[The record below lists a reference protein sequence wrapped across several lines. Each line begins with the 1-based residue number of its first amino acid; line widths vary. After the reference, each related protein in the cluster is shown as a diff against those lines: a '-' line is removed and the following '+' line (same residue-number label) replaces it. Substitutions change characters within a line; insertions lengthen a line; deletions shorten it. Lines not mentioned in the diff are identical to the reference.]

1 MRRGVA
7 EPAAKRQ
14 SGSNMRTLKL
24 AAAAVLSITVSACSR
39 DGGSSAEAP
48 ASAPADAP
56 ASAPAAPAA
65 PTDADK
71 AAALAALPAPYN
83 TGDLAN
89 GQSKFALCRSCHT
102 ITEGGP
108 DLTGPN
114 LYGVFG
120 RKVGS
125 KPGYAY
131 SDVVKASSFAWD
143 AEHLDKWLA
152 DPRGFMPGTKM
163 TFAGLK
169 DPKDR
174 VDLIAY
180 LKVETGYKPA
190 P

>member
-1 MRRGVA
+1 
-7 EPAAKRQ
+7 
-14 SGSNMRTLKL
+14 MRTLKL
-24 AAAAVLSITVSACSR
+24 TALAALAVTLVACSR
-39 DGGSSAEAP
+39 DGGSSSE
-48 ASAPADAP
+48 APADAP
-56 ASAPAAPAA
+56 ASAPASA
-65 PTDADK
+65 PTDAERS
-71 AAALAALPAPYN
+71 AALAALPAPYN

-89 GQSKFALCRSCHT
+89 GQRKFALCRSCHT

-108 DLTGPN
+108 NLTGPN
-114 LYGVFG
+114 LHGVFG
-120 RKVGS
+120 REAGAGADYS
-125 KPGYAY
+125 Y
-131 SDVVKASSFAWD
+131 SDVVNAAGFTWD

-174 VDLIAY
+174 IDLIAY